1 MNRAKPLA
9 MFAIL
14 SGSSLLALCFFF
26 IVSGRIPGFES
37 RPTEITFQITLE
49 IFTALMLIINGLRV
63 VFSEGNGE
71 GLLLVS
77 FGMLICTLLNLAG
90 YYAEKGKTGIL
101 TVLLVLL
108 SVTIYYMIIAF
119 HSRKE

>member
-14 SGSSLLALCFFF
+14 SGCSLFALCFFF
-26 IVSGRIPGFES
+26 IVSGRVPGFES

-49 IFTALMLIINGLRV
+49 ILTALMLIINGLRV
-63 VFSEGNGE
+63 LFSEGNGE
-71 GLLLVS
+71 GLLLVAI
-77 FGMLICTLLNLAG
+77 GMLLCALLNLAG
-90 YYAEKGKTGIL
+90 YYAEKGKTGFLI
-101 TVLLVLL
+101 TLLLL
-108 SVTIYYMIIAF
+108 LAVTIYYLIIAF